1 MFNSLHVVVL
11 LHYYVYSVY
20 HNKMSHRRRK
30 VLNIGARGGGGA
42 RFRILEGWGGGG
54 KLFAL
59 AIN

>member
-1 MFNSLHVVVL
+1 MFKSLHVVVL

-30 VLNIGARGGGGA
+30 VLNIGAGGGA
-42 RFRILEGWGGGG
+42 RFRILEGWGGG